1 MARRTPRRIHV
12 DGRDYR
18 WTVRFRD
25 AGHVVVRVWP
35 DTPECAER
43 CEGSENARSR
53 SRSRSERSERSGG
66 RSRLGRAGGAGRPL
80 EVTLRFD
87 DPWLHYGVLLTAP
100 AERIAEVFRLA
111 PVTPALTAALVRAGL
126 AAGWRPEQPGAPR
139 RFTMDGGP
147 ADFTLHREE

>member
-18 WTVRFRD
+18 WTVRSRD

-35 DTPECAER
+35 DTPECAGR
-43 CEGSENARSR
+43 CEGSEDVGGRS
-53 SRSRSERSERSGG
+53 
-66 RSRLGRAGGAGRPL
+66 RSRLGRTGGAGRPL

-100 AERIAEVFRLA
+100 AERIAEVFQLA